1 MLSSLIMAG
10 FSEVLVHLWPLLA
23 LLLTAAGFGLWIARP
38 FTRDRDHSSLLSV
51 TLAIPLG
58 TIALA
63 ILFLVFVAFS
73 RLWPAALPVGAWII
87 LLFGFALLLVWV
99 GKYCHELIREI
110 KWLPLIAGVIAFLL
124 LLLLRLAFLRDLLA
138 PPYTDSAYHYLLTT
152 RLLDPSIPLNALIP
166 GSYYHLGFHV
176 LSAWL
181 AGLTG
186 TDLLA
191 LLPLTGQVLLD
202 VLLLSVYALT
212 LNLTEKRNAAR
223 VSAVTATLLWSMPAF
238 AANWGKYPAIA
249 GIVLLPAVCA
259 VIFLLCSQERLKV
272 RLSLAAAVLL
282 IGVTWIHSRVFV
294 LLVCAA
300 AAALVTAL
308 LLKRSSTLLMRIFA
322 GLTLIAC
329 SILYFSTPDL
339 HAIYNGKQLL
349 PIIGVLILLP
359 FALFVQPRITSAIGI
374 FTLLMLLLG
383 PIPLP
388 AWLRLPAQSLLD
400 RQFLAMSLFLS
411 LSLLIGIG
419 ASELLHL
426 VRQRWL
432 KAFLSLILLI
442 WIIFSAFNTNAY
454 TPDPCCNFVKSSD
467 LAALEWIKAKLPPG
481 STVYIAA
488 IEKEDGLIAADAGV
502 WVAPLT
508 GFSAQLLPFNYAWF
522 SSQYHLAICPL
533 TPAYLYAGNQPYSF
547 QINAIT
553 RPNWYE
559 LIYEHPSISIYRL
572 IPCDP

>member
-1 MLSSLIMAG
+1 MLSSLIADG
-10 FSEVLVHLWPLLA
+10 FSIFQTNLWPLLA

-38 FTRDRDHSSLLSV
+38 FTRDRDHSSLLAI

-58 TIALA
+58 TIALS

-87 LLFGFALLLVWV
+87 LLFGFTLLLVWV
-99 GKYCHELIREI
+99 GNYCRELIREI
-110 KWLPLIAGVIAFLL
+110 KWMPFIAGTVAFLL

-138 PPYTDSAYHYLLTT
+138 PPYADSAYHYLLTT

-181 AGLTG
+181 AALTG

-191 LLPLTGQVLLD
+191 LLPLTGQVLLA
-202 VLLLSVYALT
+202 VLPLAVYALT
-212 LNLTEKRNAAR
+212 LNLTENRIAAR
-223 VSAVTATLLWSMPAF
+223 VSAITAALLWSMPAF

-259 VIFLLCSQERLKV
+259 IIFLLCSQERLKV

-282 IGVTWIHSRVFV
+282 IGVTWIHSRVLV

-300 AAALVTAL
+300 AAALVSAS
-308 LLKRSSTLLMRIFA
+308 LLKRCSTLLMRIFA
-322 GLTLIAC
+322 GLTLIGC
-329 SILYFSTPDL
+329 GILYLTTPDL
-339 HAIYNGKQLL
+339 PAIYNGKYLL
-349 PIIGVLILLP
+349 PIIGVLILSP
-359 FALFVQPRITSAIGI
+359 FTLFVQPRITSAIGI

-400 RQFLAMSLFLS
+400 RQFLAMSLFLP
-411 LSLLIGIG
+411 LSLLVGIG
-419 ASELLHL
+419 TSVLLHL
-426 VRQRWL
+426 LRQRWH
-432 KAFLSLILLI
+432 KAIVWLILLG

-454 TPDPCCNFVKSSD
+454 TPDPCCNFVKPSD
-467 LAALEWIKAKLPPG
+467 LAALEWIKAELPPG

-488 IEKEDGLIAADAGV
+488 IEKEDGLIASDAGV
-502 WVAPLT
+502 WVTPLT
-508 GFSAQLLPFNYAWF
+508 GFSTQLLPFDYPWF
-522 SSQYHLAICPL
+522 SSREHSVICPL
-533 TPAYLYAGNQPYSF
+533 TPAYLYAGDQPYSF

-553 RPNWYE
+553 RPDWYA
-559 LIYEHPSISIYRL
+559 LVYEHPSISIYRL